1 MPRGNDTAV
10 LLGRRYPVFMAL
22 SERRL
27 VVILLGL
34 AVLGH
39 LARLTLSRPEEAP
52 GAISLLPAAPTGALQ
67 AQRALVERAAR
78 PLAPDERID
87 ADRATALDFARLPR
101 IGPVLAKRIVEDRS
115 GRGPFRDLSGL
126 DRVPGIGPSLLAR
139 IEPHLSFSAPPRA
152 AGPGP
157 APSEAE
163 SPTGPSAAV
172 PLNRASASELE
183 ALPGIGPA
191 KARAIVAY
199 RELHGPFA
207 TLAALGQVRG
217 IGPRVL
223 ARLRGQVRVP

>member
-1 MPRGNDTAV
+1 
-10 LLGRRYPVFMAL
+10 MAL

-27 VVILLGL
+27 VLLLLGL

-39 LARLTLSRPEEAP
+39 LGRLTLSRPEEAP
-52 GAISLLPAAPTGALQ
+52 GAISLLPAAPPGALQ
-67 AQRALVERAAR
+67 AQRALVEQAAR

-115 GRGPFRDLSGL
+115 RRGPFRDLSGL
-126 DRVPGIGPSLLAR
+126 DRVPGIGPSLLSR
-139 IEPHLSFSAPPRA
+139 IEPHLTFSAPPRV
-152 AGPGP
+152 AGPGAV
-157 APSEAE
+157 APRPQSQSGA
-163 SPTGPSAAV
+163 SAAV
-172 PLNRASASELE
+172 SLNRASAAELE

-207 TLAALGQVRG
+207 TLEALAQVRG

-223 ARLRGQVRVP
+223 AGLRDRVRVP

>member
-1 MPRGNDTAV
+1 
-10 LLGRRYPVFMAL
+10 MAL

-27 VVILLGL
+27 VLVLLAL

-52 GAISLLPAAPTGALQ
+52 GAISLLPAAPSGALQ

-78 PLAPDERID
+78 ALAPNERID

-115 GRGPFRDLSGL
+115 RRGPFRDLSGL
-126 DRVPGIGPSLLAR
+126 DRVPGIGPSLLSW
-139 IEPHLSFSAPPRA
+139 IEPHLTFSAPPREPA
-152 AGPGP
+152 SGPRRVGAGPEMGR
-157 APSEAE
+157 S
-163 SPTGPSAAV
+163 SAV
-172 PLNRASASELE
+172 PLNRASVPELE

-191 KARAIVAY
+191 RARAIVAY

-207 TLAALGQVRG
+207 TLEALAQVRG
-217 IGPRVL
+217 IGPRLL
-223 ARLRGQVRVP
+223 ARLRGLVRVP

>member
-1 MPRGNDTAV
+1 
-10 LLGRRYPVFMAL
+10 MAL

-27 VVILLGL
+27 VLVLLAL
-34 AVLGH
+34 AVVGH
-39 LARLTLSRPEEAP
+39 LARLALSRPEEAP
-52 GAISLLPAAPTGALQ
+52 GAISLLPAAPSSGALQ

-78 PLAPDERID
+78 PLATNERID

-115 GRGPFRDLSGL
+115 RRGPFRNLAGL
-126 DRVPGIGPSLLAR
+126 DRVSGIGPALLSQ
-139 IEPHLSFSAPPRA
+139 IEPHLAFSAPPRA
-152 AGPGP
+152 LPLAPGRAG
-157 APSEAE
+157 AE
-163 SPTGPSAAV
+163 SGLGPSSQV

-207 TLAALGQVRG
+207 TLEALTQVRG
-217 IGPRVL
+217 IGPVML
-223 ARLRGQVRVP
+223 ARLRGLVLVP